1 MNVAAQRRPAACAR
15 SGIALKLCLRIAAQ
29 QGDVMDRRRF
39 LVGSSGALA
48 GALLLPRAGFAADT
62 GLPEGTVASSVLDA
76 LPGKRPLVKRTWR
89 PPNYETPTALFREA
103 YTPNDAFYV
112 RWHSAVPEVAL
123 ADWRL
128 RIGGP
133 AARHSR
139 EYSHEEIVR
148 RFKRAE
154 VTAVNQCSG
163 NRRGL
168 FSPHV
173 PGVQWGYGAMGNA
186 VWGGVRLKDVLEDA
200 GIGPGAVEVVANGAD
215 APPLTGP
222 DFVKSLPVWKALDP
236 DTLLAFEM
244 NGQPLPAWNG
254 FPARIVAPGWTATY
268 WIKAVT
274 DLTITDK
281 AFDGFWMKTAY
292 RVPKGMFG
300 ASGFESQDT
309 EQNSPITNIK
319 VNSLI
324 VDPAPGTALP
334 AGKRL
339 AVMGIAWDG
348 GSGIRRVEVSLDG
361 GASWRDAK
369 LGRDLGRYSWRQWRY
384 EFRPQ
389 AGTVTVLARAFA
401 ADGSTQPDQL
411 VHNPAG
417 YHHNVVHRVEYH
429 VA

>member
-1 MNVAAQRRPAACAR
+1 MNVAAQRLPAACAR
-15 SGIALKLCLRIAAQ
+15 ACIALKLSLRVTAE
-29 QGDVMDRRRF
+29 QGDAMDRRRF

-62 GLPEGTVASSVLDA
+62 GLPAGTVASSVLDA
-76 LPGKRPLVKRTWR
+76 LPGKRPLIKRTWR
-89 PPNYETPTALFREA
+89 PPNYETPTSLFREA

-112 RWHSAVPEVAL
+112 RWHSPVPDMAL

-133 AARHSR
+133 AAQNQR
-139 EYSHEEIVR
+139 EYGYDEIVR

-200 GIGPGAVEVVANGAD
+200 GIAPGAVEVVANGAD
-215 APPLTGP
+215 APPLSGP

-274 DLTITDK
+274 DLTVTDK

-300 ASGFESQDT
+300 PSGFESQDT
-309 EQNSPITNIK
+309 EQNSPITSIK

-324 VDPAPGTALP
+324 VDPAPGAVLP
-334 AGKRL
+334 AGKRVT
-339 AVMGIAWDG
+339 VMGIAWDG
-348 GSGIRRVEVSLDG
+348 GSGVRRVEVSVDG
-361 GASWRDAK
+361 GANWRDAK
-369 LGRDLGRYSWRQWRY
+369 LGRDLGRYSWRQWHY
-384 EFRPQ
+384 QFKPQ
-389 AGTVTVLARAFA
+389 AGTVAVLARAFA
-401 ADGSTQPDQL
+401 ADGATQPEQL

-417 YHHNVVHRVEYH
+417 YHHNVVQRVEYH

>member
-1 MNVAAQRRPAACAR
+1 
-15 SGIALKLCLRIAAQ
+15 
-29 QGDVMDRRRF
+29 MDRRRF

-62 GLPEGTVASSVLDA
+62 GLPAGTVASSVLDA
-76 LPGKRPLVKRTWR
+76 LPGKRPLIKRTWR
-89 PPNYETPTALFREA
+89 PPNYETPTSLFREA

-112 RWHSAVPEVAL
+112 RWHSPVPDVAL

-133 AARHSR
+133 AAQNQR
-139 EYSHEEIVR
+139 EYGYDEIVR

-200 GIGPGAVEVVANGAD
+200 GIAPGAVEVVANGAD
-215 APPLTGP
+215 APPLSGP

-274 DLTITDK
+274 DLTVTDK

-300 ASGFESQDT
+300 PSGFESQDT
-309 EQNSPITNIK
+309 EQNSPITSIK

-324 VDPAPGTALP
+324 VDPAPGAVLP
-334 AGKRL
+334 AGKRVT
-339 AVMGIAWDG
+339 VMGIAWDG
-348 GSGIRRVEVSLDG
+348 GSGVRRVEVSVDG
-361 GASWRDAK
+361 GANWRDAK
-369 LGRDLGRYSWRQWRY
+369 LGRDLGRYSWRQWHY
-384 EFRPQ
+384 QFKPQ
-389 AGTVTVLARAFA
+389 AGTVAVLARAFA
-401 ADGSTQPDQL
+401 ADGATQPEQL

-417 YHHNVVHRVEYH
+417 YHHNVVQRVEYH